1 MERAVDAGL
10 PAAMLAEQYR
20 MHPDICTAIS
30 ATFYAGKLRT
40 GAGMAAC
47 RPAVPA
53 CRLLDVNGQE
63 KQHPGAGFSN
73 RQEAEA
79 LIEAA
84 VAAARELEGLVSREA
99 VGCGC
104 MWRQAKHIV
113 RTAKDEQLCSCVVH
127 ERHPLVATIV
137 PALPPCL
144 QGVVAAGHTPM
155 LFIVCLYNR
164 QRGLMLDLLN
174 ERRGWARLK
183 PWDVAVLSAD
193 ACQGSEADA
202 VLVSTVRNVTASN
215 SSGAALSRCEG
226 QGLGA
231 CRTLAS

>member
-20 MHPDICTAIS
+20 MHPDICAAIS

-47 RPAVPA
+47 RPAAPA

-84 VAAARELEGLVSREA
+84 VAAARELEGLVSRDA
-99 VGCGC
+99 VGRACGG
-104 MWRQAKHIV
+104 MWRQAKHMV
-113 RTAKDEQLCSCVVH
+113 RTAKDEQLWSCVVH
-127 ERHPLVATIV
+127 ERHPLLAICRPRPPSV
-137 PALPPCL
+137 PAGRGGGRAHAHAFHCVPLQPPARPGAGSAERAARLGAPQALGRGSAVGRCLP
-144 QGVVAAGHTPM
+144 G
-155 LFIVCLYNR
+155 
-164 QRGLMLDLLN
+164 QRGG
-174 ERRGWARLK
+174 RGTGVDCEECGGVQQQW
-183 PWDVAVLSAD
+183 
-193 ACQGSEADA
+193 
-202 VLVSTVRNVTASN
+202 
-215 SSGAALSRCEG
+215 RCA
-226 QGLGA
+226 QQV
-231 CRTLAS
+231 